1 MRLEFKVLW
10 FENQMD
16 GVQQAVTGMRRE
28 LAKHGLLLELDQQGD
43 ASKLDE
49 LSAYQE
55 KFHNYDLVVVDWDLG
70 EGQPKGDEVAKRI
83 RNSFGFTDIIFYSG
97 QATDRLRDMVKEQA
111 IDGVYCARRN
121 ELRAKLIDHVNHVVE
136 RLSRLE
142 AMRGLAVVSAGRAD
156 DQMREVVRLAH
167 AKMDAE
173 AQSELVAAIDTK
185 VAGAAGSHAKAYG
198 KLKDLEGRL
207 GSRALNSG
215 ILHEVAILSV
225 QKVVAAHPACE
236 SHLAV
241 LGTYVE
247 EVIQPRNALGHIVE
261 TRDVDGWVINYANG
275 KQLNKVGLSKMRK
288 DLSRHLDNFA
298 AISSVLSEAAEGK

>member
-16 GVQQAVTGMRRE
+16 GVQQAVAGMRRE
-28 LAKHGLLLELDQQGD
+28 LAKHGMLLELDQQGD
-43 ASKLDE
+43 ASRLDE
-49 LSAYQE
+49 LSAHQE
-55 KFHNYDLVVVDWDLG
+55 KFHDYDLVVVDWDLG
-70 EGQPKGDEVAKRI
+70 EGQPKGDEVAERI

-97 QATDRLRDMVKEQA
+97 KATDQLRDMVKDRA
-111 IDGVYCARRN
+111 IDGVYCAPRN
-121 ELRAKLIDHVNHVVE
+121 GLRNKLIEHVNHVVE

-156 DQMREVVRLAH
+156 EQMREVVRLAH
-167 AKMDAE
+167 GKMDAE

-185 VAGAAGSHAKAYG
+185 VAGAANSHAKAYG

-207 GSRALNSG
+207 ASRALNSG
-215 ILHEVAILSV
+215 ILHEVATLSV
-225 QKVVAAHPACE
+225 QKVVATHPACE
-236 SHLAV
+236 PHLAI

-261 TRDVDGWVINYANG
+261 TRDVDGWVINYASG
-275 KQLNKVGLSKMRK
+275 KRLDKAGLSKMRK

-298 AISSVLSEAAEGK
+298 AISAVLSEAAEGK

>member
-16 GVQQAVTGMRRE
+16 GVQQAVKGMRGE
-28 LAKHGLLLELDQQGD
+28 LFKHGLLLELDQQGD

-49 LSAYQE
+49 LRAHQE
-55 KFHNYDLVVVDWDLG
+55 KFHDYDLVVVDWDLG
-70 EGQPKGDEVAKRI
+70 DGQPKGDEVAERI

-97 QATDRLRDMVKEQA
+97 KATDRLRDMVKDRA

-121 ELRAKLIDHVNHVVE
+121 ELRDKLIEHVNHVVE

-156 DQMREVVRLAH
+156 DRMREVVRLAH

-173 AQSELVAAIDTK
+173 AQSELIVAIDTK
-185 VAGAAGSHAKAYG
+185 VAGAAVSHAKAYG

-215 ILHEVAILSV
+215 ILHEAATLSV
-225 QKVVAAHPACE
+225 QKIVADHPACE
-236 SHLAV
+236 PHLAI
-241 LGTYVE
+241 LKTYVE
-247 EVIQPRNALGHIVE
+247 EVIQPRNALGHIDE
-261 TRDVDGWVINYANG
+261 TREIDGWVINYASG
-275 KQLNKVGLSKMRK
+275 KQLTKVGLSKMRQ
-288 DLSRHLDNFA
+288 DLSRHLNNFA
-298 AISSVLSEAAEGK
+298 AISALLSDAAEGE